1 MPILH
6 HIDAVG
12 VGYGGQ
18 AVCDHQHGF
27 ALGKPGKGCLHLGF
41 IVWVGKSGGLIQN
54 QDGRIFQHSTGNG
67 DALLLAAGQIHA
79 LGADNGMDA
88 RRELFYNIHA
98 LRRFQ
103 RCQHLGFG
111 GLRSA
116 QTDIIQNAAL
126 EQAAVLEHKGD
137 GIHQLFLGDCPHIRS
152 AHPDAAALHIKE
164 PADKVCQ
171 RRFSA
176 AGGAYKSHSPSR
188 LNLQR
193 NALDNLVFSVVAEMH
208 IL

>member
-1 MPILH
+1 
-6 HIDAVG
+6 
-12 VGYGGQ
+12 
-18 AVCDHQHGF
+18 
-27 ALGKPGKGCLHLGF
+27 
-41 IVWVGKSGGLIQN
+41 
-54 QDGRIFQHSTGNG
+54 
-67 DALLLAAGQIHA
+67 
-79 LGADNGMDA
+79 MDA

-98 LRRFQ
+98 LRGFQ

-137 GIHQLFLGDCPHIRS
+137 GIHQLFLGDIPHIRS

-171 RRFSA
+171 RGFSA
-176 AGGAYKSHSPSR
+176 AGRAYKSHSPSR
-188 LNLQR
+188 PDLQR
-193 NALDNLVFSVVAEMH
+193 NALDDLVFSVIAETH
-208 IL
+208 VLQHDRSILWVLRNSLNLHGCCLQHRVDAYQRIRYHHLVLAHVHYAGQSQGDHRRDDDIEQ